1 MDRIKESFIALPS
14 IIKYYHLQYCTA
26 ASTQPLLR
34 SMDQACELSALV
46 LGSTA
51 SDERS
56 AHWSLHGRR
65 APLHSPSPCHRT
77 GIQRRVIVC
86 PVCLALVCI
95 TFNHIIII
103 FIIILII
110 TIITNSNIIKPKI
123 ISLLTISLATIQFVI
138 LP

>member
-1 MDRIKESFIALPS
+1 MKESFIALPS

-34 SMDQACELSALV
+34 SMDQACDLSAPV

-77 GIQRRVIVC
+77 WIQRRVIVC
-86 PVCLALVCI
+86 PVCLAFVCI
-95 TFNHIIII
+95 TFNHIISYHHHPPPHHHHHQQQHHHHHEDH
-103 FIIILII
+103 III
-110 TIITNSNIIKPKI
+110 NII
-123 ISLLTISLATIQFVI
+123 ISN
-138 LP
+138 